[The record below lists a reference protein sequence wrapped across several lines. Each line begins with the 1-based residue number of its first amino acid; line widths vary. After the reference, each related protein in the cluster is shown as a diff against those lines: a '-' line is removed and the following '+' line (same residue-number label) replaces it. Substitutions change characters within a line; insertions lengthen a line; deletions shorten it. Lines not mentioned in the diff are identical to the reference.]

1 MKRVLVMLLAL
12 LLAVCCQPALAE
24 EAALRGYSASD
35 GYVYVALG
43 QYPQE
48 ADGTVL
54 PIVWRVLAT
63 EDDHA
68 YLLSE
73 YILQAH
79 RLHDDYKAWEKS
91 GGDFAITEM
100 CAFLNGEFAQT
111 AFTDAELTLLVETE
125 SYGRLFLV
133 TKDDLKNASYGFTSD
148 ESRKA
153 WGTAWATRPNAKG
166 QSDLFIY
173 RSARGNHSPYW
184 TLTQSTTNP
193 QAACCTKAKGN
204 IGYINVIT
212 VDEGCRPACYLDLS
226 LAVITGG
233 SGTLDDPYTI
243 GAKEAE

>member
-1 MKRVLVMLLAL
+1 MKRALSLLVVWLFAFGCLA
-12 LLAVCCQPALAE
+12 AAE
-24 EAALRGYSASD
+24 EDAPALRGYSSTE

-43 QYPQE
+43 RYPQE

-54 PIVWRVLAT
+54 PIVWRVLST
-63 EDDHA
+63 EDNRA

-79 RLHDDYKAWEKS
+79 RLHDDYKEWERS

-100 CAFLNGEFAQT
+100 CAFLNGALKEA
-111 AFTDAELTLLVETE
+111 AFTPAEEALLLEHE
-125 SYGRLFLV
+125 QAGYGKLFLL
-133 TKDDLKNASYGFTSD
+133 TKDDLKNADYGFVSD

-166 QSDLFIY
+166 ESDLFVY

-193 QAACCTKAKGN
+193 QGACCTKAKGN

-212 VDEGCRPACYLDLS
+212 VDEGCRPACYLD
-226 LAVITGG
+226 
-233 SGTLDDPYTI
+233 
-243 GAKEAE
+243 